1 MRKFILLALALSAC
15 TSSSESTSSSQLT
28 GSTKYRDAATADN
41 GQPQQPA
48 SPSPQHANVTI
59 EIQGNGTIPQ
69 VDPRCATDPAGSFV
83 ATYASNAQLNNG
95 GAYVAAVG
103 ATSGTITT
111 PSGCTIG
118 NLTVGAVT
126 GAKVIADLSITT
138 ENCQTYCD
146 ASARADA
153 EAQCGATAGAATC
166 RAQMESTL
174 SGSCQ
179 TTCTTQAHSIR
190 AEADVGA
197 SALGQLTADELKT
210 AAIGDLEATLVFSEM
225 VDASGK
231 KL

>member
-1 MRKFILLALALSAC
+1 MRNIILLALAAC
-15 TSSSESTSSSQLT
+15 TSSSTESTSSSQLT
-28 GSTKYRDAATADN
+28 GAATYRDATTADN
-41 GQPQQPA
+41 GQAQQPA
-48 SPSPQHANVTI
+48 SPPPQHANVTI
-59 EIQGNGTIPQ
+59 EVDGNGTIPQ
-69 VDPRCATDPAGSFV
+69 IDPHCATDPAGSFV
-83 ATYASNAQLNNG
+83 ATYASNAQLENG
-95 GAYVAAVG
+95 GAYIAAVA

-126 GAKVIADLSITT
+126 GAKVIADLAINT

-153 EAQCGATAGAATC
+153 EAQCGATANAATC
-166 RAQMESTL
+166 RAQMESSL

-179 TTCTTQAHSIR
+179 TTCTTHAHAIR

-197 SALGQLTADELKT
+197 AALGQLTADELKT
-210 AAIGDLEATLVFSEM
+210 AALGDLEASLVFSEM
-225 VDASGK
+225 VDANGK